1 MFSSNC
7 TSRSRR
13 RDAHRTLRTTMTS
26 SGNAAF
32 DAYKADTLR
41 RLEDEQQ
48 SFEDFLR
55 RLREAKDKTEF
66 DDFMNDRARRT
77 TDDADLEDMDETGAT
92 DAKRT

>member
-1 MFSSNC
+1 
-7 TSRSRR
+7 
-13 RDAHRTLRTTMTS
+13 MTS